1 MHCPI
6 LQALPIVHV
15 EVQDSADGMDAVV
28 MMTPEAI
35 YLCPTLVVLSMLSQ
49 IGDIDVKEISGQ
61 CMLSHFRA
69 NDVN

>member
-28 MMTPEAI
+28 MTTPEAI
-35 YLCPTLVVLSMLSQ
+35 YLCPTLGEGVVKDLGEALMP
-49 IGDIDVKEISGQ
+49 KP
-61 CMLSHFRA
+61 
-69 NDVN
+69 